1 MHIVSLERVRK
12 EYFGYYTQWRY
23 APHREWP
30 LETADST
37 MLTTYNVARGVFAE
51 IDLRAA
57 YVKLFT
63 EPLPVEVDS
72 QWRIW
77 LSPADAN
84 KQLPPIG
91 VLEYH
96 DIRVDWG
103 RFMDIREVLP
113 DDWLCMCDWREP
125 YPEPP
130 WEIIYRGGRKCGFAL
145 ECKRL
150 EDCLAFAE
158 RERITIG
165 CIRISSLFKYGALV
179 AIGLS
184 AKDMGYWFYTATR
197 ALSLMLSRVAS
208 AHAGLYNVVVDS
220 IRAPAAAISRIE
232 MAIDRDI
239 WPYKRMT
246 CDRATY
252 DYAGLICRRCE
263 SESLTDYRLW
273 VVGEDLG
280 VLRFSEFASAAR
292 RAVYEG
298 DLSGFPSAAKIV
310 HLFEKP
316 VTFPTAKPLECA
328 LSGTCQR

>member
-1 MHIVSLERVRK
+1 MRIVSLERVRR
-12 EYFGYYTQWRY
+12 EYLGYYAQWRY

-30 LETADST
+30 LEVAEST
-37 MLTTYNVARGVFAE
+37 MLTTHNVAHGVFAE

-77 LSPADAN
+77 LSPADTN
-84 KQLPPIG
+84 KRLPPIG
-91 VLEYH
+91 VLQYH
-96 DIRVDWG
+96 DIKMDWG

-113 DDWLCMCDWREP
+113 DDWICMCDWREP

-130 WEIIYRGGRKCGFAL
+130 WEIVYRSAGRCGFAL
-145 ECKRL
+145 ECRRL

-158 RERITIG
+158 REKITVG
-165 CIRISSLFKYGALV
+165 CIRVSSLFKYGALV
-179 AIGLS
+179 AIGIS
-184 AKDMGYWFYTATR
+184 AKDMGYWYYTATR
-197 ALSLMLSRVAS
+197 ALALMLSRAAE

-220 IRAPAAAISRIE
+220 VRAPASIIGRIE
-232 MAIDRDI
+232 MEIDRDL
-239 WPYKRMT
+239 WPYKRT
-246 CDRATY
+246 ACAEATY

-280 VLRFSEFASAAR
+280 VLRLREFASAAR

-298 DLSGFPSAAKIV
+298 DLSGFPSSAKIA

-316 VTFPTAKPLECA
+316 ASFPTAVPLECA
-328 LSGTCQR
+328 LLGACRR